1 MSQELILSAR
11 QVSRLYQGDGERF
24 AAVREVNL
32 EAKPGQFLALM
43 GPSGCGKSTLL
54 NMLGGIDRPSAGE
67 VWVAGTRIDRL
78 SETALALFRR
88 KHVGI
93 VFQFFN
99 LIQNLD
105 ALSNVELP
113 SLLAGRSA
121 RETRQQALDLME
133 ALGIADLSRKMPNQL
148 SGGQRQR
155 VAIARAL
162 INKPAVLLAD
172 EPTGAL
178 DQESG
183 AGVMR
188 LFRRLHAEGQ
198 TILMVTHDPKVAAYA
213 ERILLM
219 QDGMLSEE
227 MSADSRGGT
236 RLAER
241 FAPPRAAAADLTRV

>member
-1 MSQELILSAR
+1 MRQGVILSAR
-11 QVSRLYQGDGERF
+11 QVSRTYQEDGQPHT
-24 AAVREVNL
+24 AVRAVSL
-32 EAKPGQFLALM
+32 EAEAGQFLALM

-54 NMLGGIDRPSAGE
+54 NILGGIDRPDTGE
-67 VWVAGTRIDRL
+67 VWVAGVRIDRL

-88 KHVGI
+88 KQVGI

-105 ALSNVELP
+105 VLSNIELP
-113 SLLAGRSA
+113 GLLAGRPA
-121 RETRQQALDLME
+121 REVRQRALELME
-133 ALGIADLSRKMPNQL
+133 ALEIAELRAKMPNQL

-155 VAIARAL
+155 VAVARAL
-162 INKPAVLLAD
+162 INRPAVLLAD

-178 DQESG
+178 DQEAG

-198 TILMVTHDPKVAAYA
+198 TILMVTHDPKVAAHA

-219 QDGMLSEE
+219 QDGQLTEE
-227 MSADSRGGT
+227 MQPGGG

-241 FAPPRAAAADLTRV
+241 FLPPRTAGGEPVRS